1 MNDFVHQF
9 SLGSGPRTIAVKDTF
24 EVTGYPTMAG
34 CAALADQ
41 PAARKNAQVVQ
52 SLLDSEY
59 FRLVGKTVMHELAF
73 GISGINVWAGTP
85 INPNYPD
92 LIPGGSSSGSA
103 TAVASGQVEMAL
115 GTDTGGSVRM
125 PAACCGVIGLK
136 PTFGRVSRNGV
147 LPERTSLDCVGPMA
161 TRLDDLEL
169 VMSVIEPGYRIR
181 GGVADKPLLGRVE
194 VVCADTYQT
203 ALDQHLAACEVD
215 VRNVALPLM
224 ADAFK
229 AGLSIINRETWEAF
243 GYLTRT
249 GKVGADVQSRLLKAA
264 DTSDET
270 VAQAEAVRRQF
281 TQAVDELL
289 EMVDALVLPTLPHR
303 PLTVTDARAGKM
315 DLTLTSLVRP
325 FNLSGHPALTL
336 PLEDASGSPVGIQLI
351 GRKGEDE
358 HLCQLARTLM
368 NPCVVNGRESHCDA
382 KQNHR

>member
-9 SLGSGPRTIAVKDTF
+9 SLGNGPRTIAVKDTF
-24 EVTGYPTMAG
+24 DVSGYPTVAG

-41 PAARKNAQVVQ
+41 PVARKNAQVVQ

-73 GISGINVWAGTP
+73 GITGINVWSGTP
-85 INPNYPD
+85 INPNYPE

-161 TRLDDLEL
+161 TRLEDLEL
-169 VMSVIEPGYRIR
+169 VMSVIEPDYRIR
-181 GGVADKPLLGRVE
+181 GGATDNPVLGRVE
-194 VVCADTYQT
+194 VVCADTYQA
-203 ALDQHLAACEVD
+203 ALDQHLAASAVE
-215 VRNVALPLM
+215 VRNIELPLM
-224 ADAFK
+224 AEAFK
-229 AGLSIINRETWEAF
+229 AGLDIINRETWEAF
-243 GYLTRT
+243 GYLTETER
-249 GKVGADVQSRLLKAA
+249 VGADVQARLLNAA
-264 DTSDET
+264 ET
-270 VAQAEAVRRQF
+270 RDSAVAAAEALRRRF
-281 TQAVDELL
+281 TQAVDQAL
-289 EMVDALVLPTLPHR
+289 EQVDALVLPTLPHR
-303 PLTVTDARAGKM
+303 PLTVADTRAGKT

-336 PLEDASGSPVGIQLI
+336 PLEDATGSPVGLQLV

-358 HLCQLARTLM
+358 HLCQLARTL
-368 NPCVVNGRESHCDA
+368 VKASVGRSA
-382 KQNHR
+382 RKSL